1 MKKFILLSIFS
12 LLLLHALRDA
22 LIDAVDDTNEAK
34 VDQTEQIS
42 YHLAGD
48 TLHVE
53 IPFHIPYA
61 SHLANENSLKELIF
75 VYQGDYYKV
84 LQSVFTGDKLQNTSV
99 KINPTKQ
106 EIFQILGQLITLDEE
121 NSNDPFNPVRQLS
134 SLFADYFCVVPIQY
148 THWFW
153 MDFSP
158 SKFHSFSSSLLTL
171 AAQLPS
177 PPPRFI

>member
-1 MKKFILLSIFS
+1 MKKFVLLSILS
-12 LLLLHALRDA
+12 LLLLHSLRDA
-22 LIDAVDDTNEAK
+22 LIDAVDDTNQTQN
-34 VDQTEQIS
+34 DQIEQIS
-42 YHLAGD
+42 YNIAGD
-48 TLHVE
+48 TLRVE

-61 SHLANENSLKELIF
+61 SHQASENTIEELIF

-84 LQSVFTGDKLQNTSV
+84 LQSVFTGDKLKNTAV

-121 NSNDPFNPVRQLS
+121 STTDPLNPVRQLS
-134 SLFADYFCVVPIQY
+134 TLFADYFCIVPIQY

-153 MDFSP
+153 TDFSP
-158 SKFHSFSSSLLTL
+158 SKFLSYDSSLLAL
-171 AAQLPS
+171 AVQLPS